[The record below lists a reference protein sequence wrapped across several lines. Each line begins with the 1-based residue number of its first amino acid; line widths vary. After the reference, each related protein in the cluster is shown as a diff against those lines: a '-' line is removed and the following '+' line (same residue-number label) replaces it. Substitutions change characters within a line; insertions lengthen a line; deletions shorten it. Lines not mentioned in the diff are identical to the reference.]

1 MDYDRRMTIVMQD
14 GLRERLL
21 QLARSGPA
29 QRLTKFNLDGAVY
42 YSKSPE
48 RHRKLRHR
56 LQKGDPVAA
65 FRREIF
71 LLDAFFA
78 RGASVPEIV
87 ARDDQ
92 RIILPDQGIPVH
104 QLHYDG
110 AASDTV
116 LAKVGAALA
125 GLHVMNLTHGRP
137 SLRDICWDGERITF
151 LDLEAGARLQAGPKH
166 KARDLFL
173 LLHSAM
179 VIDSDAPKLATQL
192 LDAYLVHGERPVWC
206 ATRSLARRLSWVDW
220 LALPFAQWVQR
231 RGKARNEFRAI
242 RQTRQL
248 ILGHPRTD

>member
-1 MDYDRRMTIVMQD
+1 MTIAMQD

-21 QLARSGPA
+21 QVARSAPA
-29 QRLTKFNLDGAVY
+29 QRLTKFNFEGAMY

-48 RHRKLRHR
+48 RHRTLRHR
-56 LQKGDPVAA
+56 LQKGDPITA
-65 FRREIF
+65 FRREIT

-92 RIILPDQGIPVH
+92 RIILPDQGLAVH
-104 QLHYDG
+104 HLQRDG
-110 AASDTV
+110 RATTSV

-125 GLHVMNLTHGRP
+125 DLHSRDLAHGRP
-137 SLRDICWDGERITF
+137 SLRDICWDGTRITF
-151 LDLEAGARLQAGPKH
+151 LDLEAGARLQAGPKQ

-173 LLHSAM
+173 LLNSAIL
-179 VIDSDAPKLATQL
+179 IDTDSPKVARQL
-192 LDAYLVHGERPVWC
+192 LDAYLAHGESSVWC
-206 ATRSLARRLSWVDW
+206 ATLSLARKLSWVDW

-248 ILGHPRTD
+248 ILGHPRTV